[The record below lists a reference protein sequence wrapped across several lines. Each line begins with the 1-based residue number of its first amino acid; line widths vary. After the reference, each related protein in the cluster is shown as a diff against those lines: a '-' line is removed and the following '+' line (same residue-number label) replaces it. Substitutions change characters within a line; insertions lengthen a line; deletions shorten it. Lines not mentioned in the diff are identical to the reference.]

1 MSSFSQDRSW
11 QLNAIRTGPKGES
24 PVLLIHPVGLD
35 LTYWGSQ
42 IDVLCEHYDVVAFDL
57 PGHGRSPGTPKDWSI
72 PQAVTFV
79 QQMVESTGSPAAH
92 IVGLSVGGIIAQAF
106 AVAQPERVRSLT
118 LIATAPTF
126 SETGR
131 EAMRKRAAN
140 VRQGGME
147 AVLQECLERWFTKP
161 TTLRRPDLIDRVTKT
176 LLADDPEVHG
186 AMWDM
191 ISAFEIV
198 GDLHRISA
206 PTLILTGD
214 LDPSSPP
221 SSAKLLHQKISGSE
235 LHIVP
240 EFSHMLPLEAPSL
253 VNDYLLRFLTRVGT
267 GEVTPGDFR
276 EL

>member
-1 MSSFSQDRSW
+1 MSRSAQNRSW
-11 QLNAIRTGPKGES
+11 QLNAIRTGPKGEI
-24 PVLLIHPVGLD
+24 PVVLVHPVGLD

-42 IDVLCEHYDVVAFDL
+42 IDVLCRHYDVVAFDL
-57 PGHGRSPGTPKDWSI
+57 PGHGRSPGTPNDWSI

-79 QQMVESTGSPAAH
+79 QQMVESTGSPVAH
-92 IVGLSVGGIIAQAF
+92 IIGLSVGGIIAQAF
-106 AVAQPERVRSLT
+106 AVAQPERVRSLA
-118 LIATAPTF
+118 LISTAPTF
-126 SETGR
+126 SEVGR

-140 VRQGGME
+140 VRQGGMQ
-147 AVLQECLERWFTKP
+147 AVLQECLDRWFTKP

-206 PTLILTGD
+206 PTLILTGE

-221 SSAKLLHQKISGSE
+221 SSARLLHEKIAGSE
-235 LHIVP
+235 LHIIP

-276 EL
+276 PL